1 MCRPRGVVPSPS
13 PQLSTAIITHSSS
26 DIFVPSIVKMF
37 SEQTAH
43 YLVGGWWSCRH
54 ARTALR
60 SPSSARRRQK
70 YIAVVSH
77 TQFPLSIN
85 HKINVQQ
92 CVDETLIMAN
102 RESLKLPSG
111 KKLKGA
117 HIALECILLDA
128 LVLFAAVVA
137 PSTLD
142 GGP

>member
-1 MCRPRGVVPSPS
+1 
-13 PQLSTAIITHSSS
+13 
-26 DIFVPSIVKMF
+26 
-37 SEQTAH
+37 
-43 YLVGGWWSCRH
+43 
-54 ARTALR
+54 
-60 SPSSARRRQK
+60 
-70 YIAVVSH
+70 
-77 TQFPLSIN
+77 
-85 HKINVQQ
+85 
-92 CVDETLIMAN
+92 MAN